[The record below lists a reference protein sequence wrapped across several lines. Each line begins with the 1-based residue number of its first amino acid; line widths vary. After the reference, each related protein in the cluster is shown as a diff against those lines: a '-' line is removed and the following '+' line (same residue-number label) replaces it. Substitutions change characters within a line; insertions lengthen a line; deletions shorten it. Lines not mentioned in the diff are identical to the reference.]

1 MNNMYEVP
9 EVIEIGKAKDLILG
23 NGKPSF
29 IVDDGAAQPKSE
41 DFMSDDE

>member
-9 EVIEIGKAKDLILG
+9 EVTEIGDAKDLILG
-23 NGKPSF
+23 NGKPSLF
-29 IVDDGAAQPKSE
+29 IDDGAAQPRSE